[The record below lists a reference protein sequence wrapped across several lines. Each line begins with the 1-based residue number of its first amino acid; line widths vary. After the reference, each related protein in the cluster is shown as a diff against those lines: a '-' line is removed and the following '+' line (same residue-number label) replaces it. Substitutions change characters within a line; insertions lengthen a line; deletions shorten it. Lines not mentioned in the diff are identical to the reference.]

1 MVPFTGSVPEGTPR
15 PVMVT
20 CEAPDVVHVR
30 FTGPPE
36 IGENGGSFTNV
47 RIWTEPTVRVAL
59 AVTEPPAL
67 VAVSTYVV
75 VVVGFTVLQPLAST
89 VPIAGEMLTVFAFS
103 TC

>member
-1 MVPFTGSVPEGTPR
+1 MVPCTGNGPPGTPR

-20 CEAPDVVHVR
+20 WEAPEVVHVR

-47 RIWTEPTVRVAL
+47 RIWTEPTVKVAL

-67 VAVSTYVV
+67 VAVSTYAVV
-75 VVVGFTVLQPLAST
+75 TVGFTVRQPVAST
-89 VPIAGEMLTVFAFS
+89 VPIPGVMLTVVAFS
-103 TC
+103 